1 MSLRTQLGALVYDWP
16 RFLRHI
22 GGDWE
27 LIRNR
32 DERLES
38 DGRGVVCQWE
48 FSSELHIAR
57 VSPFAARW
65 LFRRAFADWPITRRD
80 APERSDAPEVSFIIG
95 HRGLER
101 LPNLLETLRGIAGQ
115 TGAATE
121 CIVVEQSAS
130 REIETRLPSWVHYV
144 HTPVP
149 DGMPYCRS
157 ATFNAGANLAR
168 GQVLILHDN
177 DILVPERYA
186 AEVLARTREGAGFVD
201 LKRFLFYLSPDERL
215 TSIEQ
220 NLQGGSIAATRD
232 AYAAIGGFDEGFVGW
247 GGEDND
253 FRERAHALG
262 GVYAFG
268 YLPMIHLWHAP
279 QPGKRDLAAP
289 AVRRY
294 WEEIRHIPAEE
305 RIRRLRG
312 VESQRET

>member
-1 MSLRTQLGALVYDWP
+1 MSLRTQLGALLYDWP

-27 LIRNR
+27 QIRNR
-32 DERLES
+32 HETLLS
-38 DGRGVVCQWE
+38 DGRGVICPWE

-65 LFRRAFADWPITRRD
+65 LFRRAFADWPIARRD
-80 APERSDAPEVSFIIG
+80 APHGLVGAPEVSFVIG

-101 LPNLLETLRGIAGQ
+101 LPNLLETLRSIAGQ
-115 TGAATE
+115 VDAAIE

-130 REIETRLPSWVHYV
+130 PEIEGQLPPWVRYV

-149 DGMPYCRS
+149 PDMPYCRS
-157 ATFNAGANLAR
+157 ATFNAGAAIAR
-168 GQVLILHDN
+168 GEVLILHDN

-186 AEVLARTREGAGFVD
+186 AEVLARVREGARFVD
-201 LKRFLFYLSPDERL
+201 LKRFLFYLAEDETL

-220 NLQGGSIAATRD
+220 NLQGGSIAATRQ
-232 AYAAIGGFDEGFVGW
+232 AYAAVGGFDEGFVGW

-268 YLPMIHLWHAP
+268 YLPMIHLWHPP
-279 QPGKRDLAAP
+279 QPGKRDAAAP

-294 WEEIRHIPAEE
+294 WEEIRNIPAEE
-305 RIRRLRG
+305 RIRRL
-312 VESQRET
+312 TKT

>member
-22 GGDWE
+22 GSDWE
-27 LIRNR
+27 QIRNR
-32 DERLES
+32 DETLLS

-48 FSSELHIAR
+48 FSSELHLAKA
-57 VSPFAARW
+57 SPLAARW
-65 LFRRAFADWPITRRD
+65 LFRRAFGEWPLARRD
-80 APERSDAPEVSFIIG
+80 APPERDAAPEVSFVIG

-101 LPNLLETLRGIAGQ
+101 LPNLLETLRSIAGQ
-115 TGAATE
+115 SDAAIE

-130 REIETRLPSWVHYV
+130 REIESALPAWVRYV

-149 DGMPYCRS
+149 ADMPYCRS
-157 ATFNAGANLAR
+157 ATFNAGARVAH
-168 GQVLILHDN
+168 GEALILHDN
-177 DILVPERYA
+177 DILVPESYA
-186 AEVLARTREGAGFVD
+186 AEVLARVREGAAFVD
-201 LKRFLFYLSPDERL
+201 LKRFLFYLSQDETL

-220 NLQGGSIAATRD
+220 NLQGGSIAATRA
-232 AYAAIGGFDEGFVGW
+232 AYRAVGGFDEGFVGW

-268 YLPMIHLWHAP
+268 YLPMIHLWHPP
-279 QPGKRDLAAP
+279 QPGKRDAAAP

-294 WEEIRHIPAEE
+294 WEEIRHIPPLE
-305 RIRRLRG
+305 RIRRLREPG
-312 VESQRET
+312 ADAW

>member
-1 MSLRTQLGALVYDWP
+1 MSLRTQLGAFLYDWP

-27 LIRNR
+27 QIRNR
-32 DERLES
+32 DETLLS
-38 DGRGVVCQWE
+38 DGRGVICQWE

-65 LFRRAFADWPITRRD
+65 LFRRAFADWPIARRD
-80 APERSDAPEVSFIIG
+80 ALQEPIRAPEVSFIIG

-101 LPNLLETLRGIAGQ
+101 LPNLLETLRSIAGQ
-115 TGAATE
+115 DGAAIE

-130 REIETRLPSWVHYV
+130 REVEGQLPPWVRYV

-149 DGMPYCRS
+149 PDMPYCRS
-157 ATFNAGANLAR
+157 ATFNAGAAVAR
-168 GQVLILHDN
+168 GEVLILHDN

-186 AEVLARTREGAGFVD
+186 AEVLARVREGARFVD
-201 LKRFLFYLSPDERL
+201 LKRFLFYLAEDETL

-220 NLQGGSIAATRD
+220 NLQGGSIAATRQ
-232 AYAAIGGFDEGFVGW
+232 AYAAVGGFDEGFIGW

-268 YLPMIHLWHAP
+268 YLPMIHLWHPP
-279 QPGKRDLAAP
+279 QPGKRDAAAP

-305 RIRRLRG
+305 RIRRL
-312 VESQRET
+312 TKT